1 MDDELVDQASKNLTK
16 AVCDVFGLL
25 DHSAEAICSDNFL
38 KVSNQ
43 CVYRKVSSF
52 SYF

>member
-16 AVCDVFGLL
+16 AVRDVFGLL
-25 DHSAEAICSDNFL
+25 DHSAEPISPDNFL

-43 CVYRKVSSF
+43 CVYQKPSSF
-52 SYF
+52 SYL